1 MVAFF
6 LVLACVLDSQAGISL
21 LGEVNRAT
29 PVDNHRGRG
38 AAIAGFERIVQ
49 EPDRRVSH
57 LRQIKSY
64 LNLSEDRD
72 PSPHQIL
79 PVEIGT
85 RGGKLITL
93 T

>member
-38 AAIAGFERIVQ
+38 AAIAGFERVVQ

-72 PSPHQIL
+72 PSPHQVVIRASGAPSGSPYL
-79 PVEIGT
+79 
-85 RGGKLITL
+85 
-93 T
+93 